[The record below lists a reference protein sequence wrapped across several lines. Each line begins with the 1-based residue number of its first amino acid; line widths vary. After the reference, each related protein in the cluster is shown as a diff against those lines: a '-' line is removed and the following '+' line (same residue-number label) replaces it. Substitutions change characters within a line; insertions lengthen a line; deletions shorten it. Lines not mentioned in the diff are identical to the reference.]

1 METDAQIAGRIS
13 KPLTDADI
21 ESHTG
26 VSADKI
32 VKYSDLKNYKKIED
46 LLPSDKSFKIILIE
60 DKYNS
65 GHWVVVMRYG
75 KTIEYFNSYG
85 AKWDTDWKFINRM
98 MRVILGENSNE
109 MTRLME
115 QAKEDGWNTT
125 WNKHKYQRVSSAVQT
140 CGRWVILRIEMMK
153 MGYNGE
159 EFYQFIKKRKAE
171 LNRDG
176 DFVVAKYVPAGKTIG
191 TNDIQNRGMKPVD
204 VELVL

>member
-32 VKYSDLKNYKKIED
+32 IKYSDLDSYKKMED
-46 LLPSDKSFKIILIE
+46 LLPCDKSFKIILIE

-65 GHWVVVMRYG
+65 GHWVTVMRYG
-75 KTIEYFNSYG
+75 KTFEYFNSYG

-98 MRVILGENSNE
+98 MRVILGQNSNE
-109 MTRLME
+109 MTRLMDK
-115 QAKEDGWNTT
+115 AKEDGWNTV
-125 WNKHKYQRVSSAVQT
+125 WNKHKYQKVSSKVQT

-153 MGYNGE
+153 MGYNE
-159 EFYQFIKKRKAE
+159 QEFYDFIKKRKTE
-171 LNRDG
+171 LNRDA
-176 DFVVAKYVPAGKTIG
+176 DFVVSKYVPAGKTIG
-191 TNDIQNRGMKPVD
+191 TNDIQNRGMNPVD
-204 VELVL
+204 TDLL

>member
-13 KPLTDADI
+13 KPLTDVDI

-32 VKYSDLKNYKKIED
+32 VKYSELKDYKKIED

-98 MRVILGENSNE
+98 MRVILGQNSYE

-115 QAKEDGWNTT
+115 QAKDDGWNTT
-125 WNKHKYQRVSSAVQT
+125 WNHHKYQKVSSKVQT

-153 MGYNGE
+153 MGYNDQ
-159 EFYQFIKKRKAE
+159 EFYDFIKKRKTE

-191 TNDIQNRGMKPVD
+191 TNDIQNRRMNPVD
-204 VELVL
+204 ADLL